1 VLVARV
7 GFVYACCA
15 VFLLAACVVAVG
27 IRDGRPSARP
37 AVTAKHPGPG
47 DATGDHGT
55 LTVNGR
61 HYRCRRLTVKECH
74 AAAVKAYG

>member
-15 VFLLAACVVAVG
+15 VFLLAACVVAVA
-27 IRDGRPSARP
+27 IHDARPSARP
-37 AVTAKHPGPG
+37 AVTAKHTGPA
-47 DATGDHGT
+47 DSTGDHDT

-61 HYRCRRLTVKECH
+61 RYRCGRLTVKECH